1 MKRPLLCIA
10 GMLFIGF
17 LPMWGATWKY
27 VRYRNIEILSQA
39 TEGSTERMSEF
50 IHNYPQLIKRILPRL
65 PIREKWPMRVVI
77 TNSNKEFNNL
87 AMGEKYSRTV
97 QAYYSDMPDYD
108 LIVINMTSLNRNYYR
123 DVVYHE
129 LTHLVLNSFNFP
141 RWFEEGIAQFFE
153 GMEVTSKTQ
162 KIGIIQGHQVREIR
176 IKGLIDWETFFRT
189 TNVHE
194 REASLSNIS
203 QFYAQAYLLVHYI
216 MIGADN
222 DEKLRWLDF
231 LDKLES
237 PFFEESEFKSKL
249 GYDYKALQKRIRK
262 YYSSRRFH
270 YLKVKTSNLTEPP
283 ELTYREADPDTMA
296 RILGGVLTGSQKYT
310 QARSAILP
318 LYDRP
323 ETAAALHETAY
334 LIHRREN
341 FRKEA
346 IEHAEKAVEAGS
358 TAPGAC
364 LYVLHHR
371 LEEMERRGEGLSVPE
386 INEFIKLISNVV
398 SHDQSHREAWLYFL
412 KMWLISGKA
421 PPSEDWPTLEYAL
434 ETNKSS
440 KPAKYFFFGA
450 MSRTERRHQYGE
462 LLRNWMDSTK
472 VSENAE
478 LAQHIL
484 RDFYAN

>member
-1 MKRPLLCIA
+1 MQIA
-10 GMLFIGF
+10 
-17 LPMWGATWKY
+17 
-27 VRYRNIEILSQA
+27 
-39 TEGSTERMSEF
+39 
-50 IHNYPQLIKRILPRL
+50 HNYPQLIKRILPRL

-334 LIHRREN
+334 LIHRREITPELDGFHQG
-341 FRKEA
+341 FRKCRT
-346 IEHAEKAVEAGS
+346 GS
-358 TAPGAC
+358 THPAGFLCELNYPPWYNLWTAVSRIRALLSIFPAGC
-364 LYVLHHR
+364 RFQR
-371 LEEMERRGEGLSVPE
+371 LGPLRPT
-386 INEFIKLISNVV
+386 
-398 SHDQSHREAWLYFL
+398 
-412 KMWLISGKA
+412 SGKYPAGLPRSRA
-421 PPSEDWPTLEYAL
+421 PSRSSPRTAYQPAGIHPGRPDPSIDP
-434 ETNKSS
+434 
-440 KPAKYFFFGA
+440 
-450 MSRTERRHQYGE
+450 
-462 LLRNWMDSTK
+462 
-472 VSENAE
+472 
-478 LAQHIL
+478 
-484 RDFYAN
+484 